1 MDIFK
6 LFAAATL
13 VVAAPAA
20 AVVIDFEAGPSG
32 GQANGFS
39 ATGAPGVTFFSANG
53 SGLSLGNFGSQ
64 GNGNSLAVFNDSN
77 GNFLIVKIAGGAT
90 GVSLG
95 FGNDDPSFTNAS
107 DLATL
112 KLFNGVV
119 NFATVTSALNRD
131 DVYNQTISYT
141 GSFFDSFSFA
151 YTNAAGSPFTGGN
164 GRSVGTIEVV
174 DDINITT
181 AAVPEPASWALLI
194 AGFGLTG
201 AAMRRRRVAVAA

>member
-131 DVYNQTISYT
+131 DVYNQTI
-141 GSFFDSFSFA
+141 
-151 YTNAAGSPFTGGN
+151 
-164 GRSVGTIEVV
+164 V
-174 DDINITT
+174 T
-181 AAVPEPASWALLI
+181 AAPTPRGRAAWLLYYVMVRASGTDPDDWM
-194 AGFGLTG
+194 TPG
-201 AAMRRRRVAVAA
+201 AR